1 MYVWPACLPVVPRNT
16 AGGGWGGETEGL
28 HCTRFRRNTVPE
40 EGAFPLCA
48 PHTHTRTH
56 MKLRICHALQAP
68 MDCAFISSLFPFP
81 LSPHSPS
88 FIGTGTPHRKMQS
101 ARTFA
106 LSSLFL
112 RLFVCLFV
120 CFGSRA
126 SLGAPQTWSKH
137 THGANAKV
145 HTACW
150 LFLCLAG
157 SSPTANNRQK

>member
-120 CFGSRA
+120 LVLAPPSARRRHGQNIRTEPMPRC
-126 SLGAPQTWSKH
+126 SLLVG
-137 THGANAKV
+137 
-145 HTACW
+145 
-150 LFLCLAG
+150 FLLA
-157 SSPTANNRQK
+157 